1 MQTLTSLFGSL
12 ALLGI
17 IVSGFVMMFSPRMGK
32 NLLKNVLIAIAL
44 FVAGSMLLQALSAFN
59 P

>member
-17 IVSGFVMMFSPRMGK
+17 IASGFVMMFSPRMGK
-32 NLLKNVLIAIAL
+32 ELLKSMFIAIVL
-44 FVAGSMLLQALSAFN
+44 FVVGSILLQSCLSALW
-59 P
+59 

>member
-17 IVSGFVMMFSPRMGK
+17 IASGLLMMFLPRMGK
-32 NLLKNVLIAIAL
+32 ELLKSMFIAIAL
-44 FVAGSMLLQALSAFN
+44 FVVGSILLQSCFSALW
-59 P
+59 